1 MLRIRLRRVGKKNES
16 HFQLVVA
23 PRENSVKGSFTA
35 KLGWYNPKTKE
46 LVIDKKAVLDWVE
59 KGAKPSNTAAKLLL
73 SQGIKHKNIVYIP
86 DAPGKPKKKAQ
97 EKSKPKEKASNS
109 EKAPEVT
116 TEELPPK
123 SEEANK
129 QEKND
134 DTNKDDTK
142 SDDKDKLENKQDNKQ
157 EEAK

>member
-46 LVIDKKAVLDWVE
+46 LVVDKKAVLDWID

-73 SQGIKHKNIVYIP
+73 SQGIKHKNIVYVP

-97 EKSKPKEKASNS
+97 EKSKPKEKASNT

-123 SEEANK
+123 PEETVNP
-129 QEKND
+129 EKNN
-134 DTNKDDTK
+134 DTHKADVKDV
-142 SDDKDKLENKQDNKQ
+142 DKEKQENKQDNKQ